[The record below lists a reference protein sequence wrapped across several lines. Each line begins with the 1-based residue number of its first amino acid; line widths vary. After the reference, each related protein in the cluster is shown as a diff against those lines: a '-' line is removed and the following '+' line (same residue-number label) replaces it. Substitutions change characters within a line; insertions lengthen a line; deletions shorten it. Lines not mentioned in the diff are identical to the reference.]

1 MSNQE
6 QQHFDTSGADV
17 SRETLSHREPEKTEA
32 TDEITPEQQMLYDII
47 DRSMAKSQER
57 QAGENTEDPAPP
69 REEPEQEQQDS
80 PPPPQKNKPSS
91 FYVYLAVL
99 FGAAFLMLLLAYFV
113 QQRNNATAMDDLR
126 MTSNASREEL
136 LEEIK
141 QLEADKDALQKDWE
155 RIQNKV
161 NKTNE
166 RLKAQEAEAKD
177 WMERYAREA
186 TGRERAVALSCLER
200 FLNEKDYLMAAC
212 VAADC
217 DHLFNPSNG
226 MYSPEPSPLPAQ
238 TDRYLELR
246 GRLEE
251 KGHLLI
257 YQYSQQDSGNYTEIP
272 TVAQGQEVNTTQE
285 RKDAAISARN
295 LWPIFYY
302 YLKEDPEVAAM
313 LTAGFYNSELGNNF
327 EYLNTKTFQSSTL
340 SLFEQI
346 KADLMEQGRL
356 VETENGLQYAEN
368 GNPVDIRISIPE

>member
-1 MSNQE
+1 MSEQE

-47 DRSMAKSQER
+47 DRSMAKSQKR
-57 QAGENTEDPAPP
+57 PDGEGPEDPAPP
-69 REEPEQEQQDS
+69 QEEPEQEQQDA

-136 LEEIK
+136 LEEIE
-141 QLEADKDALQKDWE
+141 QLERDKDALQKDWE

-166 RLKAQEAEAKD
+166 RLKVQEAEASN
-177 WMERYAREA
+177 WMEQYAREA
-186 TGRERAVALSCLER
+186 IRCDRAVALSCLER

-217 DHLFNPSNG
+217 DRLFNPSNG
-226 MYSPEPSPLPAQ
+226 MYVSEPSPLPAQ
-238 TDRYLELR
+238 TDWYLELR
-246 GRLEE
+246 GQLED

-257 YQYSQQDSGNYTEIP
+257 YQYNDGSNYTETP
-272 TVAQGQEVNTTQE
+272 AVAQGQEVNATQE
-285 RKDAAISARN
+285 RKDSAISARN

-346 KADLMEQGRL
+346 KADLMEQGWL

-368 GNPVDIRISIPE
+368 GKPVDIPISIPE